1 VSPDTPQERLLALRR
16 EGAPTLDPLR
26 WRFIEAL
33 AQRLPAQDG
42 AVRELLAA
50 RLDAALLAY
59 GQRWAAAR
67 PANVPAA
74 GDAPA
79 LAPGATPS
87 RTRRKPAP
95 PAPAG
100 GPLAGL
106 QRHIEAA
113 RAQRLAQAPAQAE
126 RDGPAEMASV
136 SAFRETWSRYHT
148 ETQVAQAVVR
158 GPENAGPLNSHMLVV
173 QTLERMDAISPD
185 YLRRFLS
192 HVDTLRW
199 LDAAVAGLPAPR
211 ETRGKP
217 KAPRR
222 ARRA

>member
-1 VSPDTPQERLLALRR
+1 MSADTPQERLLALRR
-16 EGAPTLDPLR
+16 EGAPALDPLR

-50 RLDAALLAY
+50 RLDTALAAY
-59 GQRWAAAR
+59 GERWASAR
-67 PANVPAA
+67 PANGRPASE
-74 GDAPA
+74 APP
-79 LAPGATPS
+79 PGRA
-87 RTRRKPAP
+87 RRKPAQP
-95 PAPAG
+95 LPAG
-100 GPLAGL
+100 GPLADL

-113 RAQRLAQAPAQAE
+113 RAQRLARAPEQAE
-126 RDGPAEMASV
+126 ANEPAEMASV
-136 SAFRETWSRYHT
+136 SGFRETWARYHT
-148 ETQVAQAVVR
+148 ETQVARAVVR

-173 QTLERMDAISPD
+173 QTLERMHAVSPD
-185 YLRRFLS
+185 YLRRFLA
-192 HVDTLRW
+192 HVDALRW

-211 ETRGKP
+211 EPRGKP